1 MGGCAEECTAEN
13 DSNSAEAAFID
24 ESNGAAAF
32 VRRGG
37 MMI

>member
-1 MGGCAEECTAEN
+1 MHSGN
-13 DSNSAEAAFID
+13 DLNSAEAAFID